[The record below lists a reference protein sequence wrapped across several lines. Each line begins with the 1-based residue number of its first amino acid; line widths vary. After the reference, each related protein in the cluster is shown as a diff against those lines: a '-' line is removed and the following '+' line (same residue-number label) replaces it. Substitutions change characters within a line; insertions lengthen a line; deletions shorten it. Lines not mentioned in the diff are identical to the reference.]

1 MIPAVTS
8 ADNKV
13 NGTSQ
18 EIKKNRPILTGTKQ
32 YADSFVRNSIDSVP
46 IMLAFT
52 GAWSL
57 FDKFAMKT
65 TFKNAIS
72 HNFKNFFI
80 PVTLVSSAVLAGI
93 ETVKFSKQKNNNT
106 K

>member
-1 MIPAVTS
+1 MIPAVTA
-8 ADNKV
+8 ADNTV
-13 NGTSQ
+13 SQ
-18 EIKKNRPILTGTKQ
+18 NTTKPVKNRPLVTGVKQ
-32 YADSFVRNSIDSVP
+32 YADSFVRNTVESAP

-52 GAWSL
+52 GGWAL

-65 TFKNAIS
+65 TFKKAVS
-72 HNFKNFFI
+72 HNFKNFFV

-93 ETVKFSKQKNNNT
+93 ETVKYSKQKNNDA